1 MASFHSAALYGEGP
15 SHPKSS
21 APDTCCP
28 PSPQL
33 ISLCPDSPILTTQ
46 SPAPRAYQ
54 QVWAQAHV
62 TLEELLSQELPPPAP
77 MPERD
82 RSSFMYTLSSLFLR
96 YLGLLRRLDEV
107 YDQLVQPQKRQ
118 LLRRLLDGIIGRILE
133 LKDEMVEAELTEYPC
148 LDIVLHDM
156 KLTPVDLEI
165 PIPKYFLVEQEKVLK
180 ERELLLIDIL
190 QRMAPRELSW
200 GACIMSQAEAIAL
213 IQRAERAR
221 QGRLQAQVMRD
232 IRRSEERER
241 RARERMTKE
250 CSHEEAALCIQKV
263 WKGFL
268 QRKHTKLERQME
280 MEFIGMAAAS
290 DPTGSSEAQL
300 RVQIGEEQR
309 RLRQAEQEEEY
320 LLQLTRVRNSV
331 LEAEGTDI
339 REEMKEHIRQWLIE
353 CHHLTGKFPEY
364 PDEEIGGSQVLFVET
379 TPEQVRVELD
389 RLTEEEDDK
398 KKEKEKSKEKEKPET
413 EKKKKEEEG
422 KSGKAKKGEEDT
434 MLKMAPSKFLPG
446 ISTGHEEYMRLWHQ
460 QAEVTNPSQC
470 HNTEMIWEQMRKE
483 VEVEIRMQVD
493 ELMRY
498 ELRNL
503 RLAVDREESRT
514 DKEKAKGKKKTKG
527 RKGGKKEK
535 DLTPNRTLE
544 SLYEELVMQ
553 GILKQNESVKLSDYI
568 GDCLYLGSPLLMAK
582 ADPGPSLLAIRQNM
596 ALYGVLRLGSPEAHK
611 LAPLVR
617 SLLLA
622 GPAGMG
628 KRMLVHA
635 VCTETGAN
643 LFDLS
648 PENLVGKYRGKN
660 GLQMMLHIVF
670 KVARLLQP
678 SVIWVGNA
686 EKMFYKK
693 VPKEEKE
700 MDPKRL
706 KKDLPK
712 ALRLLR
718 PGDRVLLIGTTDRPQ
733 AADIKALS
741 RTYERILMLLQPDY
755 ASRYVIWK
763 HLIEKHGGPLACSV
777 DISGLAKVSD
787 GYSSGSLVQAA
798 QVVLT
803 ERRRLQLPRRPLVP
817 AEFLGQLAKM
827 NPVFRE
833 EEEALRDWYNK
844 TPLGRRRRTVA
855 QEQIEAQETK
865 DKKKK

>member
-1 MASFHSAALYGEGP
+1 MSEG
-15 SHPKSS
+15 
-21 APDTCCP
+21 
-28 PSPQL
+28 
-33 ISLCPDSPILTTQ
+33 
-46 SPAPRAYQ
+46 AYQ

-77 MPERD
+77 VPERD

-280 MEFIGMAAAS
+280 MEFIGMV
-290 DPTGSSEAQL
+290 SEASA
-300 RVQIGEEQR
+300 RPG
-309 RLRQAEQEEEY
+309 
-320 LLQLTRVRNSV
+320 
-331 LEAEGTDI
+331 
-339 REEMKEHIRQWLIE
+339 
-353 CHHLTGKFPEY
+353 HLTGKFPEY

-483 VEVEIRMQVD
+483 VEVEIRMQV
-493 ELMRY
+493 
-498 ELRNL
+498 
-503 RLAVDREESRT
+503 
-514 DKEKAKGKKKTKG
+514 
-527 RKGGKKEK
+527 
-535 DLTPNRTLE
+535 
-544 SLYEELVMQ
+544 
-553 GILKQNESVKLSDYI
+553 

-700 MDPKRL
+700 RNLRKMDESGGRHPQPAPSLLMRAAGGAAGDTPRAAPSPPAPPDPRAGPPHRTGPDRAGPGRTGGRHAQTRRLRRHRDRLRARLPQPRERERERDRVRELIPRLWPAGPAAGPLDPRLQTWTPGKRR
-706 KKDLPK
+706 PG
-712 ALRLLR
+712 LRL
-718 PGDRVLLIGTTDRPQ
+718 T
-733 AADIKALS
+733 
-741 RTYERILMLLQPDY
+741 
-755 ASRYVIWK
+755 
-763 HLIEKHGGPLACSV
+763 
-777 DISGLAKVSD
+777 
-787 GYSSGSLVQAA
+787 
-798 QVVLT
+798 
-803 ERRRLQLPRRPLVP
+803 
-817 AEFLGQLAKM
+817 LGQASEQHLA
-827 NPVFRE
+827 PEDQFTVETLTCPHPAPETYLQDTGWRP
-833 EEEALRDWYNK
+833 EAAGSGW
-844 TPLGRRRRTVA
+844 G
-855 QEQIEAQETK
+855 EAVSSEIVPQ
-865 DKKKK
+865 

>member
-1 MASFHSAALYGEGP
+1 MSEG
-15 SHPKSS
+15 
-21 APDTCCP
+21 
-28 PSPQL
+28 
-33 ISLCPDSPILTTQ
+33 
-46 SPAPRAYQ
+46 AYQ

-165 PIPKYFLVEQEKVLK
+165 PIPKYFLEQRGGSRTCRGLP
-180 ERELLLIDIL
+180 RLRRLPL
-190 QRMAPRELSW
+190 Q

-280 MEFIGMAAAS
+280 MEFIGMV
-290 DPTGSSEAQL
+290 SEASARPGSL

-379 TPEQVRVELD
+379 TPEQV
-389 RLTEEEDDK
+389 
-398 KKEKEKSKEKEKPET
+398 
-413 EKKKKEEEG
+413 
-422 KSGKAKKGEEDT
+422 
-434 MLKMAPSKFLPG
+434 PSASYSALH
-446 ISTGHEEYMRLWHQ
+446 T
-460 QAEVTNPSQC
+460 VD
-470 HNTEMIWEQMRKE
+470 
-483 VEVEIRMQVD
+483 VD

-514 DKEKAKGKKKTKG
+514 DKEKAKGKVPGGTG
-527 RKGGKKEK
+527 MGVGKGGSFW
-535 DLTPNRTLE
+535 E
-544 SLYEELVMQ
+544 SR
-553 GILKQNESVKLSDYI
+553 GR